1 MALPGRGGKIGSGRR
16 AVSASRDETLK
27 VWDLET
33 GTVITAFS
41 CDAGALWRLR
51 RRRRIVA
58 GDDSGRVQLLSL
70 EPSDHN

>member
-16 AVSASRDETLK
+16 AVSASQDQTLK

-33 GTVITAFS
+33 GMVITAFS
-41 CDAGALWRLR
+41 CDAGALLRL

-58 GDDSGRVQLLSL
+58 GDDSGRVHFLSL
-70 EPSDHN
+70 EPSDDN